1 MLEKCTCQ
9 RTNIVARSAAIC
21 SSMLNIS
28 LNTRAPIRVARSAEA
43 RRLSTHRRHLLPR
56 RQKRVEV
63 SPRIN
68 SLMERT
74 TNCRCGFVASGREG
88 RSRGWQTG
96 LVVIRNS
103 SIYFLPD
110 EGPLPGFKQGLRRD
124 WLCAAGRNPEW
135 RFPRTSGSRCVGF
148 RGS

>member
-1 MLEKCTCQ
+1 MSEKCKCQ

-21 SSMLNIS
+21 SSTLNIS
-28 LNTRAPIRVARSAEA
+28 LNIRVPILVALSAGA

-68 SLMERT
+68 SLMERM
-74 TNCRCGFVASGREG
+74 TNCRCGFVASGRES

-96 LVVIRNS
+96 SVAMRNS

-110 EGPLPGFKQGLRRD
+110 ERPLPGFKRRLRRD
-124 WLCAAGRNPEW
+124 WLHAIGRNPEW
-135 RFPRTSGSRCVGF
+135 RFPRTSGSICVDL